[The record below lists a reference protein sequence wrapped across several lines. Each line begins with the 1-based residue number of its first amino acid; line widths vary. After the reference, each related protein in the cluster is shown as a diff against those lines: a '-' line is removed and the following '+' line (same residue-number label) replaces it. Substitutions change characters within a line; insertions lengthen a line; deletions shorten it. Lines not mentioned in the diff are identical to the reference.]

1 MRSWWFVLLMLVVVL
16 TTAACDESGEV
27 VYPEAPPS
35 SVGPTLANLLAGTTT
50 LSRTDGGILRL
61 SCEWASPRAVTT
73 GTAYIAFVRSLSD
86 VLASPTGVIGSGTA
100 TTTVTATSTT
110 STATDTTTASGTST
124 ASDTATASETA
135 AFFARF
141 ATPIAVPLGIG
152 TDQNQGFFSVEIP
165 FPTADIADA
174 PLGRQQMLLWMV
186 INGAKTNSLAF
197 EVEFTP

>member
-1 MRSWWFVLLMLVVVL
+1 MRSWRFVMLMLAVVL
-16 TTAACDESGEV
+16 ATVACDESGEV

-35 SVGPTLANLLAGTTT
+35 SVGPTLANLQAGTTT
-50 LSRTDGGILRL
+50 LSRRNGGILRL

-73 GTAYIAFVRSLSD
+73 GTAYVAFVRSLSD

-100 TTTVTATSTT
+100 STTVTATSTT
-110 STATDTTTASGTST
+110 TATSTATASDTST
-124 ASDTATASETA
+124 ASGTATASETA

-141 ATPIAVPLGIG
+141 ETPIAVPLGIG
-152 TDQNQGFFSVEIP
+152 TDQKQGYFSVEIP

-186 INGAKTNSLAF
+186 INGVKTNSLAF